1 MQIVALG
8 TTPSPTA
15 DEAFDALRGARSG
28 RDPVPLY
35 EPFLRQPGPVR
46 LASGDFVAARH
57 ADVVEVLRN
66 HAFGKLPPPPL
77 PTRSLRVVMRLFL
90 MLDPPEH
97 TRLRKVVAPFFAT
110 AAVAEYRRRLA
121 ELADAAL
128 DRHDNGNGNGA
139 LDVVHDF
146 AYPFPFAFICELIGA
161 RAEDWGDLSGWT
173 TTLTRAL
180 DEPLPMRVR
189 DALPMVKALATRRIR
204 PLEMFGAV
212 NGIVSYARDR
222 IAHAD
227 APVAACLRDGVG
239 AGELSHDEAAST
251 WVLLFLAGHETSAN
265 LIANVVH
272 ALATHPDARAQV
284 AAAGVA
290 AAVEET
296 LRWDPPVPLNGRMA
310 KATTDVGGVRVEKG
324 TFVNTIVGAANRDPS
339 VFEAPE
345 EFRVHRVQA
354 PTHLSF
360 GQGTHF
366 CLGAQLAR
374 AEVEVGVETLL
385 RRAPDLCLAGEP
397 RRRRTFSVSGFES
410 LPIVLTT

>member
-1 MQIVALG
+1 MRAVALG
-8 TTPSPTA
+8 TTNNPTVE
-15 DEAFDALRGARSG
+15 EAFAALRDARSG

-35 EPFLRQPGPVR
+35 EPFLAQPGPVR
-46 LASGDFVAARH
+46 LANGDFVAAHH

-66 HAFGKLPPPPL
+66 PAFGKLPPPPQ

-90 MLDPPEH
+90 MLDPPAH
-97 TRLRKVVAPFFAT
+97 TRLRKVVAPHFT
-110 AAVAEYRRRLA
+110 GAAVAGYRRRLT
-121 ELADAAL
+121 ELADEAI
-128 DRHDNGNGNGA
+128 DQVGGSTV
-139 LDVVHDF
+139 DVVSDF

-161 RAEDWGDLSGWT
+161 RTDDWGDLSGWT

-189 DALPMVKALATRRIR
+189 DAVPMVKALATRRIR
-204 PLEMFGAV
+204 PLELVGAV
-212 NGIVSYARDR
+212 NGIVAYARDR
-222 IAHAD
+222 IANAD
-227 APVAACLRDGVG
+227 APIADCLRTGR
-239 AGELSHDEAAST
+239 ANGELSADEAAST

-272 ALATHPDARAQV
+272 ALVTHPDERAKV
-284 AAAGVA
+284 TTAGVA

-310 KATTDVGGVRVEKG
+310 KATTELGGVRIDKG
-324 TFVNTIVGAANRDPS
+324 TFVNAVVGAANRDPS
-339 VFEAPE
+339 VFEAPD
-345 EFRVHRVQA
+345 EFRIDRTQSPA
-354 PTHLSF
+354 HLSF

-374 AEVEVGVETLL
+374 AEVEVGLETVL
-385 RRAPDLCLAGEP
+385 RRAPDLRLAGEP

-410 LPIVLTT
+410 LPLELAPPY